1 MSEQTSD
8 LQRRLARPAYPRSAA
23 YDQRRLIETV
33 MGPHPLWLME
43 ALTQVLPLQPG
54 MRVLDLGCGRAATS
68 VFLAKEFGVRVTAA
82 DLWIKPAENWAR
94 IRQAGLADAVTPLH
108 AEAHALPF
116 ADGYFDAIVSV
127 DAYHYF
133 GTDDLYLAYV
143 TRFLRPGGRLGI
155 VVPGL
160 VAELEASAPPEHL
173 RGHWA
178 RDFNTFHSPA
188 WWRRHWERGG
198 GVDVEV
204 ADAVPGAWEDWLLWS
219 EVCVAEGV
227 AAAQGDLDLIQADR
241 GRTLCFARA
250 VARAN

>member
-1 MSEQTSD
+1 MNTEDD
-8 LQRRLARPAYPRSAA
+8 LRQRLARPAYPRAA
-23 YDQRRLIETV
+23 GYDPRLLIETA
-33 MGPHPLWLME
+33 MGPNPLWLME
-43 ALTQVLPLQPG
+43 ALTQVLPPAPG
-54 MRVLDLGCGRAATS
+54 MRVLDLGCGRATTS
-68 VFLAKEFGVRVTAA
+68 IFLAKEFGVRVTAA
-82 DLWIKPAENWAR
+82 DLWIKPGENWAR
-94 IRQAGLADAVTPLH
+94 IQAAGLADAVMPLR

-160 VAELEASAPPEHL
+160 VADLEASAPPEHL
-173 RGHWA
+173 RAHWE

-204 ADAVPGAWEDWLLWS
+204 ADAVPGGFEDWLLWS
-219 EVCVAEGV
+219 EVCVAEGRV
-227 AAAQGDLDLIQADR
+227 RGQGEVDLLKADL

-250 VARAN
+250 VARAK